1 MDTKVIQAF
10 YGDGRGKT
18 SAAVGQALENLPGWM
33 EDHDHP
39 VFKRKRAG

>member
-18 SAAVGQALENLPGWM
+18 SAAVGQALRVCQDGW
-33 EDHDHP
+33 
-39 VFKRKRAG
+39 GGS